1 MKRSDEL
8 RDLKAQKVT
17 TMRSVADGAKGR
29 QLTAEERTNYDS
41 LKKEIEA
48 LNQEIEDAAFLE
60 NEERHSAETQRTQTR
75 TSSGGGGEEGEMK
88 RISTQYSL
96 LRAINRASTGKPLDG
111 LEGEMHQQAENEA
124 RAIGLTT
131 SGNVQIPGMIRRDM
145 TAGTTT
151 AGGHTVPTDL
161 GALIPILEPKLM
173 VEAMGATMLRGLTG
187 NLDIPRNNADAAATW
202 EGENDANAETS
213 PTFDKISLSPKRLGA
228 FTDISKQLMVQS
240 SISVENFIRQRL
252 NFAIESA
259 LDSASINGS
268 GSAPIPR
275 GILNV
280 VGIGDVA
287 GGTNGATPDWADI
300 VDLESQL
307 TIDNADL
314 GRLGYLTTPGV
325 RGYLKK
331 TLLDAGSGQFI
342 WPVNSTE
349 INGYNIMTSTQVP
362 STLPR
367 AASGIC
373 HAIIFGNWADLIVAQ
388 WGGYDLV
395 VDPYSNSKNAIVTLV
410 VNSWWDTAVR
420 HPESFAAM
428 KDALTA

>member
-8 RDLKAQKVT
+8 RDLKAQKVSA
-17 TMRSVADGAKGR
+17 MRSVADGAKGR
-29 QLTAEERTNYDS
+29 QLTAEERTNYDN
-41 LKKEIEA
+41 LKKEVET

-75 TSSGGGGEEGEMK
+75 TSTSGGEAGEMK

-111 LEGEMHQQAENEA
+111 LEAEMHQQAEQEA
-124 RAIGLTT
+124 RAIGLQT
-131 SGNVQIPGMIRRDM
+131 SGNIQIPGMIRRDM

-173 VEAMGATMLRGLTG
+173 VEAMGATMLTGLTG
-187 NLDIPRNNADAAATW
+187 NLDLPRNDADAAATW

-213 PTFDKISLSPKRLGA
+213 PTFDKISLTPKRLGA

-240 SISVENFIRQRL
+240 SISVEQFIRQRL
-252 NFAIESA
+252 NFAVASA
-259 LDSASINGS
+259 LDSAAINGS

-280 VGIGDVA
+280 SGIGDVV

-314 GRLGYLTTPGV
+314 GRLGYLTTPGI

-362 STLPR
+362 STLTKGS
-367 AASGIC
+367 ADGIC
-373 HAIIFGNWADLIVAQ
+373 HAIIFGNWADLIIAQ

-428 KDALTA
+428 KDALTS

>member
-75 TSSGGGGEEGEMK
+75 TSTSGGEEGEMK

-124 RAIGLTT
+124 RAIGLMT

-173 VEAMGATMLRGLTG
+173 VEAMGATMLTGLTG
-187 NLDIPRNNADAAATW
+187 NLDLPRNDADAVATW
-202 EGENDANAETS
+202 EGENDSNAETS
-213 PTFDKISLSPKRLGA
+213 PTFDKINLSPKRLGA

-252 NFAIESA
+252 NFAVKKA
-259 LDSASINGS
+259 VDGAAINGS

-362 STLPR
+362 STLTKGS
-367 AASGIC
+367 ASGIC

-395 VDPYSNSKNAIVTLV
+395 VDPYTGSKNALVTLV

-428 KDALTA
+428 KDALTS

>member
-29 QLTAEERTNYDS
+29 QLTAEERTNYDN

-60 NEERHSAETQRTQTR
+60 NEERHSAETQRTHQRQTN
-75 TSSGGGGEEGEMK
+75 GGEEGEMN
-88 RISTQYSL
+88 RIAKSYSL
-96 LRAINRASTGKPLDG
+96 MRAINRASTGKPLDG

-173 VEAMGATMLRGLTG
+173 VEAMGATMLTGLTG
-187 NLDIPRNNADAAATW
+187 NLDIPRNDADAAATW

-252 NFAIESA
+252 NFAIASA
-259 LDSASINGS
+259 LDSAAINGS

-280 VGIGDVA
+280 SGIGDVA

-331 TLLDAGSGQFI
+331 PCLMLVAVSLFGLLTLRR
-342 WPVNSTE
+342 STGT
-349 INGYNIMTSTQVP
+349 I
-362 STLPR
+362 L
-367 AASGIC
+367 
-373 HAIIFGNWADLIVAQ
+373 
-388 WGGYDLV
+388 
-395 VDPYSNSKNAIVTLV
+395 
-410 VNSWWDTAVR
+410 
-420 HPESFAAM
+420 
-428 KDALTA
+428 